1 MRSGCTVPAV
11 SLASKGAPRLP
22 PGRSLAALR
31 RRRVTHNLRGAPDT
45 PLLARSAGDKNG
57 PIYPSRTLRARRCY
71 ASSAI
76 CEAQHAGAERRA
88 APRRAPRGVTAMRP
102 WGRGGA
108 DCISTACTVFY
119 CVSANTVK
127 RLARCE
133 DEVLRNLRLP
143 CAGKRFPLAPDV
155 GLCGSRVTSQP
166 RYYEVL

>member
-1 MRSGCTVPAV
+1 LRSGCTVPAV

-102 WGRGGA
+102 WGREERTVYRRLVMYLYCFLLCECQHRQAPGSMRRRGA
-108 DCISTACTVFY
+108 PQSPASLRGETLSPGARRWTLRFTSDEPATV
-119 CVSANTVK
+119 
-127 RLARCE
+127 L
-133 DEVLRNLRLP
+133 
-143 CAGKRFPLAPDV
+143 
-155 GLCGSRVTSQP
+155 
-166 RYYEVL
+166 